1 MHCIKT
7 NVLNEETDSKCQLYN
22 EHGEA
27 IDHLTTGCP
36 IVANNEYL
44 MRHDKVCAHLHCSIC
59 RTLGNEMRDKWHT
72 HTHPNPSQ
80 CMNRNSVV
88 ESSIT
93 HRQRNYSKQ
102 ARYNN

>member
-27 IDHLTTGCP
+27 IDHLTIGCP

-72 HTHPNPSQ
+72 HTHTPKPKPVYEQEQ
-80 CMNRNSVV
+80 CCGIKHYPQT
-88 ESSIT
+88 EKLQQTGQI
-93 HRQRNYSKQ
+93 
-102 ARYNN
+102 